1 MFVLLLLLLATSH
14 HKAFLAAHLI
24 RGLLED
30 FFLESDTNL
39 DHSIQVWRVRL
50 ALACK
55 TEISNSEKNYVSPK
69 YELEVKCASTPR
81 RTHKLNISPMRS

>member
-1 MFVLLLLLLATSH
+1 MSH

-55 TEISNSEKNYVSPK
+55 TEISNSDKNYLSPK
-69 YELEVKCASTPR
+69 YEMEVKRVSHTQKNSQVEYQPDAL
-81 RTHKLNISPMRS
+81 LNLH